1 MATVGIIANPAAGK
15 DIRRLVAHGRF
26 VPNHEKVNTLRRIMS
41 GLDAVGVEQVVV
53 MPDSALLGRT
63 AMDGAQFNFDAQVLD
78 MPIFNNERDSFRAA
92 ELMAHMS
99 VGCLVVLGGDG
110 TNRAVAK
117 SSKDVPLVSV
127 STGTN
132 NVFPE
137 MVEGTVGGLAAG
149 VVAKGLVDIRKITTQ
164 NKLLEVYQDGVL
176 RDIALID
183 IAVSREPFVGA
194 RAIWQMDLVH
204 EIFLTRAEPD
214 SIGLSAIGAQLHPIG
229 TGEDGG
235 VYIRLGEG
243 GTAVRAAVAPG
254 VVIPVAIEKWRP
266 LKIGECVDIE
276 LSRCTVALDG
286 ERTFSLPPGESASV
300 VLSSQGPRVVHVSA
314 ALREAAMN
322 GVFVEGPAS
331 APRGVTQE

>member
-26 VPNHEKVNTLRRIMS
+26 IPNHEKVNTLRRIMS

-63 AMDGAQFNFDAQVLD
+63 AMDGARFNFEAQVLD
-78 MPIFNNERDSFRAA
+78 MPVFDNERDSFRAA
-92 ELMAHMS
+92 ELMAHMG

-137 MVEGTVGGLAAG
+137 MVEGTVAGLAAG
-149 VVAKGLVDIRKITTQ
+149 VVAKGLVDIRKTTTQ
-164 NKLLEVYQDGVL
+164 NKRLEVYQEDVL

-183 IAVSREPFVGA
+183 VAVSREPFVGA
-194 RAIWQMDLVH
+194 RAISQIDSVH
-204 EIFLTRAEPD
+204 EIFLTRAEPG
-214 SIGLSAIGAQLHPIG
+214 SIGLSAIGAQLHPVG
-229 TGEDGG
+229 TDEDGG
-235 VYIRLGEG
+235 VNLRLGEG

-254 VVIPVAIEKWRP
+254 VVIPVAIEEWRP
-266 LKIGECVDIE
+266 LRIGECVDIE
-276 LSRCTVALDG
+276 LSRCTIALDG

-300 VLSSQGPRVVHVSA
+300 VLSNQGPRVVYVGA
-314 ALREAAMN
+314 ALREAALS
-322 GVFVEGPAS
+322 GVFVEGPV
-331 APRGVTQE
+331 PEG